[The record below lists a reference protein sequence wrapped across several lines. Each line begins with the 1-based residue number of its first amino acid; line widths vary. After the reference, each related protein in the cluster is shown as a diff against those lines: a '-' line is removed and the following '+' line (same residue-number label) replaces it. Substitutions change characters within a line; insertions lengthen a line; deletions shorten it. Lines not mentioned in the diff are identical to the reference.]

1 MSSWDKNKER
11 SNYHFDPTLMHPL
24 YDTVDRVG
32 HIDLSRV
39 YHTDLKKVIDE
50 SSRCYLAYKR
60 Q

>member
-1 MSSWDKNKER
+1 MSSSWDKNKER
-11 SNYHFDPTLMHPL
+11 SKYHFNPELMHPL

-39 YHTDLKKVIDE
+39 PATDLQKVIE
-50 SSRCYLAYKR
+50 E